1 MFNNYVLSSDQRF
14 SNELIGLIKD
24 QLDVLSPIL
33 LWPCEGSVTH
43 TLNTLDSDSS
53 DYRVGPFAT
62 RQGKYLLRY
71 NETFFFLLLC

>member
-1 MFNNYVLSSDQRF
+1 M
-14 SNELIGLIKD
+14 
-24 QLDVLSPIL
+24 L
-33 LWPCEGSVTH
+33 LPCGGSVTH
-43 TLNTLDSDSS
+43 TSNTLDSDSS